1 MTNKIELFES
11 TTIVPFKT
19 TVWNYDISK
28 KNGVMSEVV
37 RKRLTPMVILSLVPD
52 TDENE
57 DERLFMDAQEVKEL
71 YRALKKAL
79 KQAKKMAPLP
89 DDED

>member
-19 TVWNYDISK
+19 TVWKYDLS
-28 KNGVMSEVV
+28 KNGIISQTG

-57 DERLFMDAQEVKEL
+57 DDRLFMDAQEVKEL
-71 YRALKKAL
+71 YRALKLAL
-79 KQAKKMAPLP
+79 KQAKKMAPLSD